1 MQYSEKILT
10 LEESNTLAISA
21 LAQSLKKAGKEIIN
35 LSTGEPDFDT
45 PQAIKESA
53 IKAINEGFSKY
64 TAVSGIAELK
74 TAISEKLQRD
84 NSLSYAPNE
93 IIVSNGAKHSLFNAF
108 GAVLNAGDEV
118 LIPSPYWVS
127 YPEIT
132 KYNQATPIFLPT
144 SEQNHFKITPTQLRS
159 ALTPRTKLLILN
171 SPSNPTGS
179 LYSKEEL
186 LALGEVLKGSN
197 VWVISDEIYEK
208 LTYSEG
214 FTSVASLSEDLLQR
228 TITINGLSKSTA
240 MTGWRMGY
248 LASKDKTLIKAIDNL
263 QGNSTSNINS
273 FTQMASITALSP
285 ALEVEIQ
292 AMAQKFRERRDFAY
306 AKCSTISSLSLNL
319 PDGAFYLFI
328 NIANVKRFGGDS
340 MKFCQAL
347 LEEQGV
353 ALVPGTAFGV
363 DGFVRMS
370 FATSLEMIE
379 RGFEKIAKFVEN

>member
-1 MQYSEKILT
+1 MQYSDKILT

-21 LAQSLKKAGKEIIN
+21 LAQSLKKEGKEIIN

-64 TAVSGIAELK
+64 TAVSGIVELK
-74 TAISEKLQRD
+74 NAICQKLLRD
-84 NSLSYAPNE
+84 NSLSYSPSE

-108 GAVLNAGDEV
+108 GAVLNTGDEV

-127 YPEIT
+127 YPEIA
-132 KYNQATPIFLPT
+132 KYNQAKPIFLPT
-144 SEQNHFKITPTQLRS
+144 TQENNFKITPQQLKD
-159 ALTPRTKLLILN
+159 ALTPKTKLLILN

-179 LYSKEEL
+179 LYSKAEFE
-186 LALGEVLKGSN
+186 ALGEELRGSN

-208 LTYSEG
+208 LTYSER
-214 FTSVASLSEDLLQR
+214 FTSLASLSEDLLSR

-285 ALEVEIQ
+285 ALESEI
-292 AMAQKFRERRDFAY
+292 AMMREKFRERRDFAY
-306 AKCSTISSLSLNL
+306 SKCSSIQGLSLNL

-328 NIANVKRFGGDS
+328 NIKEAKRFGGDS
-340 MKFCQAL
+340 MSFCKAL

-353 ALVPGTAFGV
+353 ALVPGVAFGI
-363 DGFVRMS
+363 DGYVRMS
-370 FATSLEMIE
+370 FATSLEMLE
-379 RGFEKIAKFVEN
+379 RGFEKIAKFLE

>member
-1 MQYSEKILT
+1 MQYSQKILS

-21 LAQSLKKAGKEIIN
+21 LAQNLKKEGKEIIN

-64 TAVSGIAELK
+64 TAVSGILELK
-74 TAISEKLQRD
+74 EAISNKFARD
-84 NSLSYAPNE
+84 NSLSYSPSE

-132 KYNQATPIFLPT
+132 KYNQAIPIFLPT
-144 SEQNHFKITPTQLRS
+144 DESNHFKITPQQLKNS
-159 ALTPRTKLLILN
+159 LAPRTKLLILN

-208 LTYSEG
+208 LTYSDG
-214 FTSVASLSEDLLQR
+214 FTSLASLSEDLLSR

-285 ALEVEIQ
+285 SLEPQIALMRE
-292 AMAQKFRERRDFAY
+292 KFRERRDFAY
-306 AKCSTISSLSLNL
+306 AQCSSISNLTLNL

-328 NIANVKRFGGDS
+328 NIQKIARFNGDS
-340 MKFCQAL
+340 MSFCKAL

-353 ALVPGTAFGV
+353 ALVPGVAFGI

-370 FATSLEMIE
+370 FATSLDVLK
-379 RGFEKIAKFVEN
+379 RGFEKLAKFVEA

>member
-1 MQYSEKILT
+1 MQYSNKILA

-21 LAQSLKKAGKEIIN
+21 LAQSLKKEGKEIIN

-45 PQAIKESA
+45 PQAIKDSA

-64 TAVSGIAELK
+64 TAVSGILELK
-74 TAISEKLQRD
+74 QAICEKLAHD
-84 NSLSYAPNE
+84 NHLSYSPCE

-108 GAVLNAGDEV
+108 GAILNPGDEV
-118 LIPSPYWVS
+118 IIPSPYWVS
-127 YPEIT
+127 YPEIV
-132 KYNQATPIFLPT
+132 KYNQATSIFLPT
-144 SEQNHFKITPTQLRS
+144 SQENNFKITPDQLRL
-159 ALTPRTKLLILN
+159 ALTPKTKLLVLN

-179 LYSKEEL
+179 LYTQQEL
-186 LALGEVLKGSN
+186 KALGEVLRGSN

-208 LTYSEG
+208 LTYSND
-214 FTSVASLSEDLLQR
+214 FVSTASLSEDLLLR

-248 LASKDKTLIKAIDNL
+248 LASKDSTLIKVIDNL

-285 ALEVEIQ
+285 KLENEIT
-292 AMAQKFRERRDFAY
+292 AMREKFQERRDFAY
-306 AKCSTISSLSLNL
+306 AKCSAIKNLKLNL

-328 NIANVKRFGGDS
+328 NIQEHKRFNGDS
-340 MKFCQAL
+340 MKFCKAL

-353 ALVPGTAFGV
+353 ALVPGVAFGV

-379 RGFEKIAKFVEN
+379 RGMEKIAKFVEE

>member
-45 PQAIKESA
+45 PQAIKDSA

-84 NSLSYAPNE
+84 NSLFYAPSE

-179 LYSKEEL
+179 LYSKEDL

-306 AKCSTISSLSLNL
+306 TKCSSIPNLSLNL

-379 RGFEKIAKFVEN
+379 RGFEKIAKFTES